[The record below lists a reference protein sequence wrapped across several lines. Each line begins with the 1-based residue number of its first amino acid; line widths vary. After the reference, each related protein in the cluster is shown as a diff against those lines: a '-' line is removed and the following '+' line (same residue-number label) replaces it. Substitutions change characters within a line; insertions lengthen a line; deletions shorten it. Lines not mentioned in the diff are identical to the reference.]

1 MKPIT
6 IGGEMFPKKAAAEER
21 CREMLARYTGM
32 TIPPGPDRD
41 FVAALLER
49 HPGAAEKTAR
59 GVAGFT
65 VVLEPATCGKRASHH
80 FAVVCDDGTLV
91 DFSFP
96 KCLNGETP
104 RSKGLAAMRHAIAD
118 QLAEARAAGCGLDG
132 EVHAHHA
139 GRSFRELAA
148 EWLAVE
154 GLSFETLVLA
164 CAADGIGS
172 VMADLRQR
180 SSWQRF
186 HREHA
191 VLVPMDARE
200 HLRLPRGPREGA
212 PNEKEAA

>member
-6 IGGEMFPKKAAAEER
+6 IGGEMFKKKEAAEER
-21 CREMLARYTGM
+21 CREMLVRYTGM

-49 HPGAAEKTAR
+49 HPGAAKKTDK
-59 GVAGFT
+59 GVAGFS
-65 VVLEPATCGKRASHH
+65 VVLEPASCGKRASHH
-80 FAVVCDDGTLV
+80 FAVVCDDGSLI
-91 DFSFP
+91 DFSFL

-104 RSKGLAAMRHAIAD
+104 QSKGLAAMRNAIAD
-118 QLAEARAAGCGLDG
+118 QLAEARAAACGLDG

-139 GRSFRELAA
+139 ERSFRELAA
-148 EWLAVE
+148 DWLMAE

-164 CAADGIGS
+164 CAADGIGI
-172 VMADLRQR
+172 VMADFRQC

-186 HREHA
+186 HREQA

-212 PNEKEAA
+212 ANEKEAA

>member
-1 MKPIT
+1 MKKLM
-6 IGGEMFPKKAAAEER
+6 IGSETFGSEAAKAR
-21 CREMLARYTGM
+21 CREIRDRHIGEQ
-32 TIPPGPDRD
+32 IPPGPDRD

-49 HPGAAEKTAR
+49 HPGASEKTAK
-59 GVAGFT
+59 GVAGFS
-65 VVLEPATCGKRASHH
+65 VVLEPAACGKRASHH
-80 FAVVCDDGTLV
+80 FAVVCDDGSLNG
-91 DFSFP
+91 FSFL

-104 RSKGLAAMRHAIAD
+104 RSKGLAAMRNAIAD
-118 QLAEARAAGCGLDG
+118 QLAEARAAACGLDG

-172 VMADLRQR
+172 VMADFRQC

-191 VLVPMDARE
+191 VLVPMDASE
-200 HLRLPRGPREGA
+200 HLHLPKGPQREVA
-212 PNEKEAA
+212 